1 MISINAT
8 LVVQII
14 NLLVLIFIMNKL
26 LYKPI
31 QEIMMKR
38 HLQVADGHHLVQE
51 INQKVAH
58 GREDYQSQIREGRHE
73 VRARLA
79 KLKAETEAEAL
90 VIINAAQEDALKRTE
105 EITRNISD
113 EIGSARQEIP
123 KEAQGVA
130 LSLASNILGRE
141 VS

>member
-38 HLQVADGHHLVQE
+38 HLQVADGHHLVKE
-51 INQKVAH
+51 INQQVSR
-58 GREDYQSQIREGRHE
+58 GRNEYQTQLREGRQE
-73 VRARLA
+73 VRDALA
-79 KLKAETEAEAL
+79 KLKEETEFQAL
-90 VIINAAQEDALKRTE
+90 DIINAAHDKALKRTE
-105 EITRNISD
+105 EITQNIS
-113 EIGSARQEIP
+113 QEIAAARP
-123 KEAQGVA
+123 EIKKEAQGVA
-130 LSLASNILGRE
+130 LSLASRILGRE